1 MFDKLFGTRGSQNG
15 ELVALTLLAAAETAH
30 SFSSY
35 LPSYFT
41 IKSFALSG
49 DQEEVHRKVSDLRSG
64 YVPASIFGIAL
75 GAVVSM
81 RAKSPL
87 PFLATIASAGV
98 MIALYEGALPQDMRL
113 CSLGIGVQPRILP
126 GCKRPCVECPAYQ
139 VCEKRKLYW
148 PVSSGGNYVLTTG

>member
-1 MFDKLFGTRGSQNG
+1 MLDKLFGTRESQNG
-15 ELVALTLLAAAETAH
+15 ELIALTLLAAAETAH

-49 DQEEVHRKVSDLRSG
+49 DNQEVCQKVSDLRSG

-81 RAKSPL
+81 LAKSPL
-87 PFLATIASAGV
+87 PFVATIASAGV
-98 MIALYEGALPQDMRL
+98 MIMLYEGALPQDMRL
-113 CSLGIGVQPRILP
+113 YSLGIEGKPRVLP
-126 GCKRPCVECPAYQ
+126 GCSRPCIECPAYE
-139 VCEKRKLYW
+139 VCEKRKLYL
-148 PVSSGGNYVLTTG
+148 GG